1 MAVKKRFKAKKVA
14 PYLFCLPFFIA
25 VIVVYLYPF
34 ANTILMS
41 FQSVKLMGQ
50 SKFVGLSN
58 YKNLWN
64 AQFITAVKNSLIFT
78 FFFVLIQIP
87 FSLALALALNR
98 KQCWFRNF
106 FKSALFVPI
115 LASTVIA
122 GVLFRLIFASS
133 DEALLN
139 SVLIRL
145 GVIKE
150 GVSWLYSSKANGII
164 VLVLVALWRNT
175 GINIVFCLSGLQ
187 NVSPDLYDAA
197 RTDGAGAWNMFRY
210 VTLPGI
216 RPTLIYILTMSV
228 MTGLSMFSESY
239 VLWRDTT
246 VNGTGITIVRYL
258 YEMGFY
264 KGNFGMASAVGIVL
278 LCIVL
283 GVNLLQLRAAGL
295 FRED

>member
-1 MAVKKRFKAKKVA
+1 MAVKKRIKSKKVA

-41 FQSVKLMGQ
+41 FQNVSLMGQ
-50 SKFVGLSN
+50 SKFIGLNN

-64 AQFITAVKNSLIFT
+64 PQFIAAVQNSLIFT

-87 FSLALALALNR
+87 LSLALALALNR
-98 KQCWFRNF
+98 KRCLFRNF

-139 SVLIRL
+139 SVLLRL
-145 GVIKE
+145 GVMKE
-150 GVSWLYSSKANGII
+150 GVAWLYSTRANGII

-175 GINIVFCLSGLQ
+175 GINIVFCMSGLQ
-187 NVSPDLYDAA
+187 NVSPELYDAA
-197 RTDGAGAWNMFRY
+197 RTDGAGTWAVFRC

-239 VLWRDTT
+239 VLWRDAT
-246 VNGTGITIVRYL
+246 VNGTGVTIVRYL

-264 KGNFGMASAVGIVL
+264 KGNFGMASTVGIVL
-278 LCIVL
+278 LGIVL
-283 GVNLLQLRAAGL
+283 VVNLAQLRITGL

>member
-1 MAVKKRFKAKKVA
+1 MAVKKRIKAKKVA

-25 VIVVYLYPF
+25 VFVVYLYPF

-41 FQSVKLMGQ
+41 FQSVNLMGQ
-50 SKFVGLSN
+50 SKFIGLSN

-64 AQFITAVKNSLIFT
+64 PQFIAAVQNSLFFT
-78 FFFVLIQIP
+78 FFFVLIEIP
-87 FSLALALALNR
+87 LSLALALALNR
-98 KQCWFRNF
+98 KHCLFRNF

-145 GVIKE
+145 GVIDQ
-150 GVSWLYSSKANGII
+150 GINWLYSTKANGIL
-164 VLVLVALWRNT
+164 VLVLVSLWRNT

-187 NVSPDLYDAA
+187 NVSPELYDAA
-197 RTDGAGAWNMFRY
+197 KTDGAGAWNEFRY
-210 VTLPGI
+210 VTLPSI

-239 VLWRDTT
+239 VLWRDAT
-246 VNGTGITIVRYL
+246 VGGVGVTIVRYL

-264 KGNFGMASAVGIVL
+264 KGNFGMASTVGIVL

-283 GVNLLQLRAAGL
+283 AVNLLQLRVTGL
-295 FRED
+295 FREE